1 MVLILVVYNLM
12 GRFDFGM
19 YAAGV
24 SACWHRMAAKSFNFY
39 LPDSAAYGYS

>member
-1 MVLILVVYNLM
+1 MGLIFMVWVLVVFNLM

-24 SACWHRMAAKSFNFY
+24 SALLA
-39 LPDSAAYGYS
+39 

>member
-1 MVLILVVYNLM
+1 MVWGHAVFNLL

-24 SACWHRMAAKSFNFY
+24 SALLA
-39 LPDSAAYGYS
+39 LDG